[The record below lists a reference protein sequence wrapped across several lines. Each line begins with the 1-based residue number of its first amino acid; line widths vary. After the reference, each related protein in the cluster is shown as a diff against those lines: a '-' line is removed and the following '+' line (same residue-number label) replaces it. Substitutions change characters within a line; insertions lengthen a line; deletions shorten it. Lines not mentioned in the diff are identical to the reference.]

1 VLKPK
6 FATFAWAT
14 LVYTLAVILLGDVV
28 QATGSGDGCGSSWPT
43 CGGAL
48 LPLDRGIATIIE
60 SSHRLTSELMGLL
73 AVVLVIWA
81 WRAFPAGSRVRKAAA
96 AALVFT
102 LIEGAIGAVLV
113 RMGLVADNITLV
125 RAAIAPL
132 HLVNT
137 LFLLA
142 SIALAAW
149 WASKPQPLRL
159 HGQGNVGWGL
169 GLGLLGLLLLTT
181 SGAVTSLGDVLFPI
195 RNSAEALA
203 LSRTPGEHVLVYLRI
218 YHPYIAMALSLYLLL
233 VAAWVRTAR
242 PSPDTR
248 QLSGLFSLFFV
259 LQLGMGYLNI
269 KSAAALSTQLPH
281 LLLSDLVWLSWLLLT
296 VAALGVGSHDLPLE
310 RSQLTSHKS
319 QVNGAQP

>member
-1 VLKPK
+1 MLTNQK
-6 FATFAWAT
+6 FATFAWVV

-73 AVVLVIWA
+73 AIILLVWA
-81 WRAFPAGSRVRKAAA
+81 WRAFPAGSRVRKAAL

-125 RAAIAPL
+125 RAVIAPL

-137 LFLLA
+137 LFLIG

-149 WASKPQPLRL
+149 WASRPEPVRWQ
-159 HGQGNVGWGL
+159 GQGNIGWGL

-195 RNSAEALA
+195 RNTAEALA
-203 LSRTPGEHVLVYLRI
+203 LSRTPGEHILVYLRI
-218 YHPYIAMALSLYLLL
+218 YHPLIAVALSLYLVV
-233 VAAWVRTAR
+233 VAGWVRTAR
-242 PSPDTR
+242 PGPDTAR
-248 QLSGLFSLFFV
+248 LSWLFTLFFI

-296 VAALGVGSHDLPLE
+296 VSALALRPHNLPLAAGRTGVGME
-310 RSQLTSHKS
+310 R
-319 QVNGAQP
+319 